1 MVKRIVRGRLE
12 DILSAIEEIED
23 IVGDL
28 DLGSY
33 RESKTK
39 RRAVER
45 CLEIVSEA
53 ARHIPA
59 DSTLRHDEI
68 PWGSIRGI
76 GNILRHEYGDVDD
89 VDDVVMWQTAT
100 KAIPDLKI
108 VVTAMIVALKP
119 DE

>member
-12 DILSAIEEIED
+12 DILSAVEEIED

-28 DLGSY
+28 DFGSY
-33 RESKTK
+33 RQSKIK
-39 RRAVER
+39 RRAVEP

-59 DSTLRHDEI
+59 ELTLRHDEI

-89 VDDVVMWQTAT
+89 VVIWQTAT